1 MACCLINPQPPFE
14 PMTNQEELV
23 MTVHRSWNQENM
35 ARVREKDWQGEQ
47 SLEVVATA
55 EGAVYYM
62 YKKEMA
68 CSLYMPVNKGPSCR
82 QMALLFWL
90 SECVQR
96 SQRKT

>member
-1 MACCLINPQPPFE
+1 
-14 PMTNQEELV
+14 

-35 ARVREKDWQGEQ
+35 ARVRAKDWQGEQ

-62 YKKEMA
+62 YKKETA
-68 CSLYMPVNKGPSCR
+68 CSLYMPVNKEPGCR

-90 SECVQR
+90 SEWVQR
-96 SQRKT
+96 SQRKM